1 MSAILQNLP
10 VLNTQHPYMLKDKH
24 VDTFTPAFTAVNGR
38 GSPPTPRDPI
48 RNFGMSSYPSPITH
62 HHEGRTSETGYQ
74 SGSTSSSPDVS
85 SGGSSPESPKKR
97 KLSASP
103 EENITTDRG
112 MEAPQHRPL
121 PPIDRPS
128 EHERR
133 WTAEPQSRNGYQ
145 EMREPRPMDP
155 IHGSMPPMAA
165 THPASAEMNG
175 FDSNSAEQTR
185 AGVQL
190 IDPKKRKRQFANRT
204 KTGCGTCRRRKKK
217 CDEAKP
223 ECEIHSMRSPLKI
236 IDIITND
243 TQAIIALVAVLY
255 ARVMPARS
263 PGRKTV

>member
-1 MSAILQNLP
+1 
-10 VLNTQHPYMLKDKH
+10 
-24 VDTFTPAFTAVNGR
+24 
-38 GSPPTPRDPI
+38 
-48 RNFGMSSYPSPITH
+48 
-62 HHEGRTSETGYQ
+62 
-74 SGSTSSSPDVS
+74 
-85 SGGSSPESPKKR
+85 
-97 KLSASP
+97 
-103 EENITTDRG
+103 
-112 MEAPQHRPL
+112 
-121 PPIDRPS
+121 
-128 EHERR
+128 
-133 WTAEPQSRNGYQ
+133 
-145 EMREPRPMDP
+145 MDP

>member
-1 MSAILQNLP
+1 
-10 VLNTQHPYMLKDKH
+10 
-24 VDTFTPAFTAVNGR
+24 
-38 GSPPTPRDPI
+38 
-48 RNFGMSSYPSPITH
+48 
-62 HHEGRTSETGYQ
+62 
-74 SGSTSSSPDVS
+74 
-85 SGGSSPESPKKR
+85 
-97 KLSASP
+97 
-103 EENITTDRG
+103 
-112 MEAPQHRPL
+112 
-121 PPIDRPS
+121 
-128 EHERR
+128 
-133 WTAEPQSRNGYQ
+133 
-145 EMREPRPMDP
+145 MDP

-223 ECEIHSMRSPLKI
+223 ECEILI
-236 IDIITND
+236 AQFTEITDIITND

-263 PGRKTV
+263 PGRRTV